1 MVGRI
6 VKGIGGFYYVKT
18 EKIVYECKARGLFR
32 KDDIVLA
39 VGDIV
44 EFEIFDKDIGN
55 ITRLFDR
62 KNCLVRPYIANLDLL
77 LIVVTAKEPLPNLYN
92 TDKLIAIAVNKNIEP
107 VVLINKI
114 DLLRDHSLFDIYSKT
129 GLKVIELSCKTKEG
143 IEELNHYIKGKFS
156 AFAGVSGAGKSS
168 LISSIDENYI
178 VEIGS
183 LSEKLGRGKH
193 TTRHTEIFETKEGA
207 LIADTPGFSAISFVK
222 NEIIF
227 KENLENTF
235 VEFGEYLGKCKFN
248 GCSHISEKGCA
259 VSDALEKGFISDSR
273 YQSYVSMY
281 NEVRNIKEWEIK

>member
-1 MVGRI
+1 MIGRI
-6 VKGIGGFYYVKT
+6 VKGISGFYYVKCDDN
-18 EKIVYECKARGLFR
+18 VYECKARGLFR

-92 TDKLIAIAVNKNIEP
+92 TDKLISIAVNKNIEP

-114 DLLRDHSLFDIYSKT
+114 DLLRDNSLFDIYSKT
-129 GLKVIELSCKTKEG
+129 GLKVIELSCITKEG
-143 IEELNHYIKGKFS
+143 IEELNLYIKGKFS

-183 LSEKLGRGKH
+183 LSEKLRRGKH

-235 VEFGEYLGKCKFN
+235 VEFKEYLGKCKFN

-259 VSDALEKGFISDSR
+259 VFDALEKGFISDSR